1 MTQIGWTMGMVPIM
15 GTIPTSPQKTGN
27 PTRPGTS
34 THKVDNAGTGMKA
47 AKVDSSRDKAG
58 SGEIMLEELF
68 YNEKE
73 RGSL

>member
-1 MTQIGWTMGMVPIM
+1 M
-15 GTIPTSPQKTGN
+15 GTMPTSPQKTGS
-27 PTRPGTS
+27 PTKPVTS
-34 THKVDNAGTGMKA
+34 THKVNNAGTGMKA

-73 RGSL
+73 RESL